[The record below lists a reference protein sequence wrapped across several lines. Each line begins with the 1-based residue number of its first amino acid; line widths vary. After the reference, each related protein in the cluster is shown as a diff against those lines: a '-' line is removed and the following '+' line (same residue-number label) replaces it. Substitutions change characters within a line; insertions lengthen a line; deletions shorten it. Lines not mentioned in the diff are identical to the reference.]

1 MGDMISIDP
10 VILGIQLVNFIVTI
24 IVLNYLLIRPVRAQI
39 AARNSLI
46 GGYAAQVEQ
55 FTTDAAKKLSD
66 YEAALAAARTDATTA
81 REALKAEGQAR
92 EQSLLAE
99 AQADAQSFI
108 QKEKIRTATDAK
120 AAMDSLLAQ
129 VDVFAGKAVAK
140 ILG

>member
-10 VILGIQLVNFIVTI
+10 TILGIQLINFLVTV

-46 GGYAAQVEQ
+46 GGYSAQVEQ
-55 FTTDAAKKLSD
+55 FTTEATKKLVD
-66 YEAALAAARTDATTA
+66 YESALAAARTDATAA
-81 REALKAEGQAR
+81 REALKAEGQTR

-99 AQADAQSFI
+99 AQADAQAFV
-108 QKEKIRTATDAK
+108 QQERARTAADAK
-120 AAMDSLLAQ
+120 AAMASLLAQ